1 MIISNSTYNQRRIA
15 RINETVEMYVTP
27 DRPHPPLEE
36 TLLLKSTTD
45 RYARATR
52 AREAPR
58 ALAPLGAFSTTLEP
72 MPMGVACCAEPMVT
86 FRNFD
91 LPGKRSDIER
101 ATPAKRGPVLR

>member
-1 MIISNSTYNQRRIA
+1 MITSNSTYNQRRIA

-52 AREAPR
+52 AREPPR

>member
-1 MIISNSTYNQRRIA
+1 MITSSTTYNQRRIA

-27 DRPHPPLEE
+27 DRPPPPLEQ

-45 RYARATR
+45 RCVRSTR
-52 AREAPR
+52 AREPPR

-72 MPMGVACCAEPMVT
+72 VPMGVARCAEPMVT

-91 LPGKRSDIER
+91 LPVKVQTIER
-101 ATPAKRGPVLR
+101 ATQ